1 MTIGAQQ
8 IWETSLGQLQLQ
20 MSRSSYDTWLKG
32 TVGLELEGDLLTVG
46 APTPFAAEW
55 LERRMHQLIER
66 AVTDVAASPL
76 HVRYQILVQQQHA
89 RANGPSLTTLGAPL
103 LGDTPHLPSIN
114 GTPANGT
121 FNHRYTFQSFVV
133 GVSNQL
139 AYAAATAVA
148 QQPGDQYNPLFI
160 YSGVGLGKTH
170 LLHAIASAV
179 AQSNLHPIYVTTEQ
193 FTNAFIQAIRE
204 RKTES
209 FRAKYRSADV
219 LLLDDIQFL
228 AGKEQTQE
236 GFFHTFNDL
245 HNSNRQIVVACDQP
259 PRTLSLLD
267 DRLRSRFEWGLIA
280 DIQPPDLETRLA
292 ILHNRAHVLGAK
304 LSDGIAEAVARHA
317 YHSVREL
324 EGCLNRIVA
333 LAHFLNTAI
342 SSDLVTMALAD
353 LVVAPP
359 VEQVDPAAV
368 IAQVAA
374 YYQLSPE
381 ALCTRTRDRKT
392 THPQRLTMYIL
403 GKTLNQHLTD
413 IGELLGQWHSRTVRN
428 SIQQVANQLTTE
440 LPIENDL
447 CKILSAL
454 GIASP

>member
-1 MTIGAQQ
+1 MTLGAQQ

-20 MSRSSYDTWLKG
+20 VSRSSYDTWLKG
-32 TVGLELEGDLLTVG
+32 TVGLELEGNLLTVG
-46 APTPFAAEW
+46 VPTPFAAEW

-89 RANGPSLTTLGAPL
+89 IASDPSLTTPGAPL
-103 LGDTPHLPSIN
+103 LGDEPHLPSINGPSTGPSTN

-179 AQSNLHPIYVTTEQ
+179 AQSNLYPIYVTTEQ
-193 FTNAFIQAIRE
+193 FTNDFIQAIRE

-245 HNSNRQIVVACDQP
+245 HNSNRQIVIACDQP

-292 ILHNRAHVLGAK
+292 ILHNRAHALGAE
-304 LSDGIAEAVARHA
+304 LSDAVAEAVARHA
-317 YHSVREL
+317 YHSIREL

-342 SSDLVTMALAD
+342 STDLATMAIAD
-353 LVVAPP
+353 LAVAPP
-359 VEQVDPAAV
+359 VEQVDPGAV
-368 IAQVAA
+368 ITQVAA
-374 YYQLSPE
+374 HYQLSP
-381 ALCTRTRDRKT
+381 ARDR
-392 THPQRLTMYIL
+392 
-403 GKTLNQHLTD
+403 
-413 IGELLGQWHSRTVRN
+413 W
-428 SIQQVANQLTTE
+428 
-440 LPIENDL
+440 
-447 CKILSAL
+447 
-454 GIASP
+454 